1 MMQDLRVLAP
11 DNSELTDKIVQDME
25 SQGYELVDVRTDGE
39 YHHTAKELRD
49 KKRGDSI
56 TRFFEIA
63 LSLGLFFGLN
73 YMLWNVF

>member
-25 SQGYELVDVRTDGE
+25 SQGYELVDVRTDGD

-56 TRFFEIA
+56 KLYVMERFLAF
-63 LSLGLFFGLN
+63 LS
-73 YMLWNVF
+73 VT